1 MYFIFHFQVNH
12 VDEEQIIR
20 IAPNQTLQLLPLNWP
35 EMAPEPG
42 QIYSFAQ
49 KLVII
54 QPNASILDFLL
65 CVCVVQIAPLGY
77 TIRLTLNGLQ
87 VAQTGNADFCLEVQ
101 DFYSDLNGTKWY
113 LCRYEN
119 ASVPVTLTSYLNAL
133 LITQNGGDFLNATV
147 TVDKGRSSFPLFN
160 QYLLVCFFLNM
171 F

>member
-1 MYFIFHFQVNH
+1 M
-12 VDEEQIIR
+12 
-20 IAPNQTLQLLPLNWP
+20 P
-35 EMAPEPG
+35 PEPG

-49 KLVII
+49 KLVAI
-54 QPNASILDFLL
+54 ASTHSKVPIFNYLIY
-65 CVCVVQIAPLGY
+65 QIAPLGY

-133 LITQNGGDFLNATV
+133 LITQSGGDFLNATV
-147 TVDKGRSSFPLFN
+147 TVDKGRTHKLQCHPN
-160 QYLLVCFFLNM
+160 FFLRDSLIFVNEN
-171 F
+171 FNIFLSIFYHEL